1 MLIRTL
7 DSRSADFGAAFAAL
21 RAWDFSDDSAVNQQA
36 RAVLDAVRVDG
47 DAAVLRFTEQFD
59 GLRAESVAELTLYQ
73 DALMASLDGIPRNER
88 AALEFAAARVRAYHE
103 RQVLP
108 EFEFSDAYGNR
119 LGQRV
124 QPLERVGVYVPG
136 GRAAYPSTVLMT
148 AIPAR
153 VAGVQD
159 ITMTVPTPGGE
170 RNALVLA
177 AAALAGVDRVHCIGG
192 AQAIAALAF
201 GTQSVARVDKIVGPG
216 GAFVAAAKRMVYG
229 HVGID
234 MIAGPSEIVVIADG
248 STPAEWV
255 ALDLFSQAEHDEL
268 AQAILITPDG
278 DYAQRV
284 LQVCERLILDRPR
297 AEIIRASLTARGAVI
312 VCGSLDEAIALANG
326 IAPEH
331 LELAV
336 AEPRQWLPAI
346 RHAGAVFL
354 GARSAEV
361 LGDYVAGPSHVL
373 PTFGTARFSS
383 PLGVYDFQTRTSLIE
398 ISARGADALGQAAA
412 ILATGEGFRAHAD
425 AAIARLGSGQN

>member
-73 DALMASLDGIPRNER
+73 DALMVSLDGIPRKER

-108 EFEFSDAYGNR
+108 EFEFNDAYGNR

-192 AQAIAALAF
+192 AQAIAAMAF

-284 LQVCERLILDRPR
+284 LQACERLILDRPR